1 MVTTANTTSSSIH
14 FEKFELVSEDNN
26 FLQTLEIRL
35 LKPTIKVETLTNIK
49 LPSNLN
55 QEQGLVL
62 YGQAPTWL
70 YARLIDQLRD
80 FPWLACFNIDLNEAV
95 IIHSRVSQWQ
105 PGDCIPIASI
115 SYNKKP
121 GIAILIGGPP
131 NSGKSTLSNRLR
143 QVLKAQYYQWLTHL
157 HRANW
162 DGEGNHTFENP
173 DPILAKLLAEINKRK
188 IHQLPNAA
196 ELVPQYFQYH
206 AQAVNNIRS
215 VADIALI
222 DVGGVPDEVKRPVI
236 EQCTHSIIISRF
248 PEEIANWQKLFGSL
262 EPLAVIHSVQEAC
275 FDFNQT
281 QPFLDITANPWAEDC
296 SILNVLIERIL
307 LVLE

>member
-1 MVTTANTTSSSIH
+1 MVTTANTTSSSVH
-14 FEKFELVSEDNN
+14 FEKFELISEDNS

-35 LKPTIKVETLTNIK
+35 LKPIIGVETLTNIK
-49 LPSNLN
+49 LPPNLN
-55 QEQGLVL
+55 QQQGLVL
-62 YGQAPTWL
+62 YGQAPVWL

-115 SYNKKP
+115 SYKKNP

-131 NSGKSTLSNRLR
+131 SSGKSTLSNRLR
-143 QVLKAQYYQWLTHL
+143 QILKAKYFERLTHL

-173 DPILAKLLAEINKRK
+173 DSILAKLLAEINKRK

-222 DVGGVPDEVKRPVI
+222 DVGGVPDKVKRPVV

-248 PEEIANWQKLFGSL
+248 SEKIADWQELFGSL
-262 EPLAVIHSVQEAC
+262 EPLAVIHSVQETC
-275 FDFNQT
+275 CDLNQT
-281 QPFLDITANPWAEDC
+281 QPFLEMTANPWVKGCAI
-296 SILNVLIERIL
+296 STVIIERIL
-307 LVLE
+307 QVLE